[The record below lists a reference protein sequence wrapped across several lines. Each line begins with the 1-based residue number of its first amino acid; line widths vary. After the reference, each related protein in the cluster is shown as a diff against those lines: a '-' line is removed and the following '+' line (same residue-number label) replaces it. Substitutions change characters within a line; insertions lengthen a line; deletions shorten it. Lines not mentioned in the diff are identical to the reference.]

1 MPRTK
6 STPQSDAAKSA
17 QDDLVIA
24 ANGGGITLVVGAGV
38 STPRGIPNWDSLA
51 RSVWNEV
58 FGEKPSPWVA
68 YEGGRSAQQL
78 PQFLPIVFELAYRA
92 VEEEKFIQVLRQ
104 MLYANVRHPLKEPGF
119 IRSKESL
126 AVIARAIKQDGR
138 REGRRQIA
146 AVITLNADDLIE
158 QAVCKLAGTTE
169 GLHQDE
175 AVVSIARS
183 THTLLVRRKRN
194 AMPVY
199 HIHGFLPSGLLRMH
213 SERDHYEHMMVF
225 TDSQYWLSSTSA
237 FSLANRVMAS
247 ALLEGRC
254 VFIGLSMTDINLLRW
269 LALRSLERDHDLSET
284 VRHLTTDVYVKKTMD
299 KQFNRHFWIRPR
311 SDDPTGFLS
320 EFLSVRGVKSVE
332 IDGWAGSSFQKLMR
346 RCFPA
351 G

>member
-1 MPRTK
+1 MPRTT
-6 STPQSDAAKSA
+6 STPQSDAARSA
-17 QDDLVIA
+17 QDDLIIA
-24 ANGGGITLVVGAGV
+24 ATGGGITLVVGAGV

-68 YEGGRSAQQL
+68 PKGSRSAQQL
-78 PQFLPIVFELAYRA
+78 PQFLPIVFELAYQKLQ
-92 VEEEKFIQVLRQ
+92 EEKFLQVLRQ
-104 MLYANVRHPLKEPGF
+104 KLYANVRHPLKEPGF

-126 AVIARAIKQDGR
+126 AVLARAIRQEGR
-138 REGRRQIA
+138 REGRRLIA

-158 QAVCKLAGTTE
+158 QAVCKVAGTNE
-169 GLHQDE
+169 RLHQNE
-175 AVVSIARS
+175 VVVSIARS
-183 THTLLVRRKRN
+183 THTLLGRRAHN
-194 AMPVY
+194 AIPVY

-225 TDSQYWLSSTSA
+225 TDSQYWLTSTSG
-237 FSLANRVMAS
+237 FSLANRVMAA
-247 ALLEGRC
+247 ALQEGRC

-269 LALRSLERDHDLSET
+269 LALRSLERDRDFSET
-284 VRHLTTDVYVKKTMD
+284 VRHLETGIRVKKTMD

-320 EFLSVRGVKSVE
+320 EFLSLRGVESVE
-332 IDGWAGSSFQKLMR
+332 IDGWADGSFQKLMR

-351 G
+351 